1 MAQSSPA
8 QPSPDR
14 GERRGSAG
22 AVRGADAPRL
32 VTGCGLCVSVFVCPC
47 VHVSLCAHLQV
58 PVRAEVPGP
67 LVRSHYELAGPRV
80 AGQALQVGVQPDS
93 IHTAEVSAQLIP
105 LVPLSFSL
113 VLSPTPEYLKQYNQ
127 GLLNTLNSE

>member
-67 LVRSHYELAGPRV
+67 LVRPHYKFAGPRA
-80 AGQALQVGVQPDS
+80 AGEALQVGVQPDG
-93 IHTAEVSAQLIP
+93 IRTAEVSTLLIP
-105 LVPLSFSL
+105 VVPLSSSL
-113 VLSPTPEYLKQYNQ
+113 ELSPPPE
-127 GLLNTLNSE
+127 